1 MINFVMNLKTWFFF
15 FSVPMMWIYNWIS
28 LSYKFAFNLEFMD
41 IIIYIK
47 TRGLYIIFCAIQHFQ
62 YIFIEFY
69 IKNEKHKGNMHAEE
83 TL

>member
-1 MINFVMNLKTWFFF
+1 
-15 FSVPMMWIYNWIS
+15 
-28 LSYKFAFNLEFMD
+28 MD

-47 TRGLYIIFCAIQHFQ
+47 TRGLYITFCAIQHFQ